1 MTFKQLIEEDIPSQ
15 KLSKSI
21 YEYLQMH
28 AQMNLVC
35 NPVEDKIS
43 NIFGFP
49 LHHKYM
55 PITRI
60 YTQNLAFRLLIL
72 GTQKS

>member
-28 AQMNLVC
+28 AQMSLLC
-35 NPVEDKIS
+35 NPVEDKIFT
-43 NIFGFP
+43 IFNFP
-49 LHHKYM
+49 LYHRYM
-55 PITRI
+55 PITII
-60 YTQNLAFRLLIL
+60 YSQTLTSRLLIL
-72 GTQKS
+72 DTQLS

>member
-21 YEYLQMH
+21 YECLQIH
-28 AQMNLVC
+28 VQMSLVC
-35 NPVEDKIS
+35 NPLEDKTFTFFS
-43 NIFGFP
+43 CP
-49 LHHKYM
+49 LHHRYM
-55 PITRI
+55 PIIRI

-72 GTQKS
+72 DTQKS